1 MFDRKTVTYLIMF
14 VSLLVLFFSGGG
26 LFVTFY
32 EDSVQSATSDIAVLS
47 TIITAA
53 FLGVFFCCRS
63 LLRCKPDDSNTDC
76 TSRCNRLIFSLIFF
90 IVLVTTTLVLM
101 NLAASF
107 YTVSW
112 PMSGLHGVSSD
123 VGEKA
128 WLYHEKS
135 EHFVKVN
142 SWGQRDLERTL
153 QPKPGTY
160 RTIFIG
166 DSFLENGAAVPLPFR
181 TEEILKSMG
190 RQSQELINLG
200 VSATDPDEYFFRLKK
215 VGLPLRPNHC
225 VLVFSAGTDFIQE
238 PSLLSY
244 FGISATYP
252 RWSFLQILGLRSLDQ
267 VISNERRPLLRAWF
281 KGGAI
286 LKHELELKKIF
297 SNTVDDQDTESTYL
311 SFFPPDEQAQLKSVL
326 YKSSAA
332 ERSRFYKMLRQP
344 DGREFRSYY
353 LDIATKVAKG
363 LSSPNSTS
371 AEYSFRW
378 VNASSELCRR
388 KGVKFT
394 LVIIPDGFTVDTRL
408 SEQYLAVADMKA
420 YMKHKDDA
428 VNRLVSLSDASG
440 IDVLDLRELLRGQ
453 SGTYLNMDGHWSQ
466 HGVDVVAKHLAER
479 ISRSL
484 INRP

>member
-1 MFDRKTVTYLIMF
+1 
-14 VSLLVLFFSGGG
+14 LVLFFSGGG

-90 IVLVTTTLVLM
+90 IVLVTSTLVLM

-190 RQSQELINLG
+190 RQSQEIINLG

-215 VGLPLRPNHC
+215 IGMHLQPSHC
-225 VLVFSAGTDFIQE
+225 VMLFYAGNDFIQE

-244 FGISATYP
+244 GGISATYP
-252 RWSFLQILGLRSLDQ
+252 RWSFLQILGLHSLDQ
-267 VISNERRPLLRAWF
+267 IISNERRPVLRAWF
-281 KGGAI
+281 KGGSL
-286 LKHELELKKIF
+286 LKHELKLKDIF
-297 SNTVDDQDTESTYL
+297 AKTIDDQDTEITYL
-311 SFFPPDEQAQLKSVL
+311 SFFPLGEQAQLKSIL
-326 YKSSAA
+326 HKSSAVD
-332 ERSRFYKMLRQP
+332 RSRFYSMLRHP
-344 DGREFRSYY
+344 DEGQFRSYY

-363 LSSPNSTS
+363 LPSPDFVSS
-371 AEYSFRW
+371 EYSFRW
-378 VNASSELCRR
+378 VKAASEYCRS
-388 KGVKFT
+388 KGVMFT
-394 LVIIPDGFTVDTRL
+394 LVVIPEGFTVDSRM
-408 SEQYLAVADMKA
+408 SEQYSAIADMKT
-420 YMKHKDDA
+420 YMKHKDEA
-428 VNRLVSLSDASG
+428 VGQLVSQAVETG
-440 IDVLDLRELLRGQ
+440 IDVVDLSVLLRGVP
-453 SGTYLNMDGHWSQ
+453 GAYLNMDGHWSQ
-466 HGVDVVAKHLAER
+466 QGVDAVAELLAKK
-479 ISRSL
+479 ISAYSL
-484 INRP
+484 NDRTNKLQRH